1 MTFISIIFCSILI
14 IVHYSYLCWILVV
27 VVDQLPITVWSCS
40 IIIATYFWIPLS
52 CSHVMLIIALFSI
65 SVITSVC
72 IIRLLVTHFVM
83 LIYSVMLYH
92 LSCIGLVMI
101 VTFSSVKLSHL
112 HLVGNN
118 VHFEI
123 LNLHSLSLNPL
134 LCSLVTLLLAII
146 P

>member
-1 MTFISIIFCSILI
+1 MTFISIIFCSTYL
-14 IVHYSYLCWILVV
+14 IVHYSCWCWIPVV
-27 VVDQLPITVWSCS
+27 VVDQLPTTVWSCS
-40 IIIATYFWIPLS
+40 ITITIYFSIPLS
-52 CSHVMLIIALFSI
+52 CSHVMLITALFSL
-65 SVITSVC
+65 SMITSVC
-72 IIRLLVTHFVM
+72 IIRLLATHFVM

-112 HLVGNN
+112 HLVANN

-134 LCSLVTLLLAII
+134 LCSLVILLLAII